1 MILRPITAILAREL
15 VRTLRQ
21 RGRLLSALVRPLLW
35 LMVIGGGVE
44 TMMPAGGSS
53 YRSFMAPGL
62 LAMTLLFGAML
73 AALSLVHDRESGVLR
88 MLLIAPIHHA
98 WIVLAR
104 IASATAVA
112 LMQGI
117 LLLLMLA
124 AAGYARASWDFAL
137 LAFALI
143 MTAWA
148 AACLGMLV
156 AVIVRG
162 LENYAMIM
170 NVVIFPVF
178 FLSGALYPLHGL
190 PSYLR
195 LASSINPFSYGVDLL
210 KHATPGTIA
219 GASTAAGAATD
230 FSLATDIAVL
240 GGFIVGATLIAC
252 WRFCQ
257 DGTITGLLRPPHRA
271 RAAG

>member
-1 MILRPITAILAREL
+1 
-15 VRTLRQ
+15 
-21 RGRLLSALVRPLLW
+21 
-35 LMVIGGGVE
+35 
-44 TMMPAGGSS
+44 MMPAGGSS

-148 AACLGMLV
+148 AASHAA
-156 AVIVRG
+156 AVQ
-162 LENYAMIM
+162 AT
-170 NVVIFPVF
+170 
-178 FLSGALYPLHGL
+178 PLTLATSCAGFQQPAQRMERAGQPHGDL
-190 PSYLR
+190 KDGRAKLR
-195 LASSINPFSYGVDLL
+195 LCRI
-210 KHATPGTIA
+210 
-219 GASTAAGAATD
+219 
-230 FSLATDIAVL
+230 
-240 GGFIVGATLIAC
+240 
-252 WRFCQ
+252 
-257 DGTITGLLRPPHRA
+257 
-271 RAAG
+271 